1 MSRPAP
7 LSSGHCQGGFV
18 ADKSQALLL
27 ESLQEAAK
35 HPEGMPLFAGRTASG
50 IFRTGVAGKKAAQL
64 CQEQGYLDAVDGGS
78 NGKPS
83 QGHWA
88 LSEKGLAY
96 LLSQVNPREVLAR
109 LVAALEERQIQLDL
123 VLACVRQAHNGLSV
137 LKANAETVL
146 RELGRPAPVA
156 RPEPLNGVFGQ
167 SHALRRL
174 RACHSDAANGHD
186 SERWL
191 STVQEHLTE
200 RLHADA
206 LEDCP
211 LPELFQTAR
220 RCAPELTVGR
230 FHDGLRRLHEEGRV
244 YLHPWTGP
252 LYEIPEPALA
262 LLVGHEI
269 AFYASSRP

>member
-1 MSRPAP
+1 
-7 LSSGHCQGGFV
+7 V
-18 ADKSQALLL
+18 ADKSQAVLL

-64 CQEQGYLDAVDGGS
+64 CQEQGYLEAVDGGS

-109 LVAALEERQIQLDL
+109 LVAALEERQARLNL

-137 LKANAETVL
+137 LKANGETVL
-146 RELGRPAPVA
+146 RELGRPVPVA
-156 RPEPLNGVFGQ
+156 RPESSNGVLAHPVARPESSKGGFSQ

-174 RACHSDAANGHD
+174 RACHPEAANGDD

-191 STVQEHLTE
+191 STVQEQLAE

-230 FHDGLRRLHEEGRV
+230 FHDGLRRLQEEGRI